1 MSHIATKIFTVSI
14 LTMIP
19 IVSLYSDIFK
29 NHYLNQI
36 LLFSLPLLW
45 PGLAHGSLD
54 IAIAKKNRIIKSK
67 LETFGFIIVYI
78 SIPICFFTFWIYFPE
93 ILLVTFLSL
102 SILHFGISDSVSQT
116 GRIKIVEV
124 LIRGIIVICLPL
136 KFYPNETIQIFSF
149 FLVNEEFLRAL
160 SIHVDFAY
168 YFLLIL
174 MSLWIFTALNSNF
187 KEIKY
192 RKITFEIITL
202 FFCFWFFQPLISFF
216 IYFCFLHST
225 RHLIDEKDKLNLNL
239 TELIFKTIP
248 MTLITIIFFIIFFL
262 CIKELPDQLNL
273 SYVIVALSSLTIPH
287 ILLVNFTK
295 ND

>member
-1 MSHIATKIFTVSI
+1 MARTCSWKFG
-14 LTMIP
+14 
-19 IVSLYSDIFK
+19 YS
-29 NHYLNQI
+29 N
-36 LLFSLPLLW
+36 S
-45 PGLAHGSLD
+45 
-54 IAIAKKNRIIKSK
+54 KKNRIIKSK

-136 KFYPNETIQIFSF
+136 KFYPNETIQIFF
-149 FLVNEEFLRAL
+149 FLVNEEFFRAL
-160 SIHVDFAY
+160 SIHVDFALL
-168 YFLLIL
+168 FLLIL

-202 FFCFWFFQPLISFF
+202 FFCFWFFSTINFIFHIFLFSSFN
-216 IYFCFLHST
+216 
-225 RHLIDEKDKLNLNL
+225 KA
-239 TELIFKTIP
+239 
-248 MTLITIIFFIIFFL
+248 
-262 CIKELPDQLNL
+262 
-273 SYVIVALSSLTIPH
+273 SY
-287 ILLVNFTK
+287 
-295 ND
+295 

>member
-1 MSHIATKIFTVSI
+1 MSHIATKIFAVSI

-19 IVSLYSDIFK
+19 IVFLYSDIFK
-29 NHYLNQI
+29 NNYLNQI
-36 LLFSLPLLW
+36 LLFSIPLLW

-67 LETFGFIIVYI
+67 LETFGFVIIYI
-78 SIPICFFTFWIYFPE
+78 SVPICFFTFWIYFPE

-102 SILHFGISDSVSQT
+102 SILHFGISDSVTQT
-116 GRIKIVEV
+116 GRNKLVEV
-124 LIRGIIVICLPL
+124 LIRGIIVICLPF

-160 SIHVDFAY
+160 FIHIDFTY
-168 YFLLIL
+168 YFLLFL
-174 MSLWIFTALNSNF
+174 MSLWIFTALSSNF
-187 KEIKY
+187 KGIKY
-192 RKITFEIITL
+192 KKITFEIVTL

-225 RHLIDEKDKLNLNL
+225 RHLIDEKKKLNLNL
-239 TELIFKTIP
+239 AQLIFKTIP

-262 CIKELPDQLNL
+262 IIKKLPDELNL
-273 SYVIVALSSLTIPH
+273 SYIIVALSSLTIPH

-295 ND
+295 NN